1 MVVGGS
7 SVGWGMDDAR
17 SSNHGRS
24 LRGLGPK
31 RSGSTLAVAAAILLA
46 SMYSAAVAQQ
56 PQDPLP
62 NRIWGGCVLNDMS
75 GVEAAVEASN
85 RIQGDAQIAFV
96 VVYSLQEND
105 GQAVQAPGGASG
117 FTGPII
123 CKNPALTVTETDQTA
138 NLNNITILDA
148 EEAFVL
154 RYQSGSTVR
163 KRICHSVDA
172 NTDCFNVGP

>member
-1 MVVGGS
+1 
-7 SVGWGMDDAR
+7 
-17 SSNHGRS
+17 
-24 LRGLGPK
+24 
-31 RSGSTLAVAAAILLA
+31 
-46 SMYSAAVAQQ
+46 
-56 PQDPLP
+56 
-62 NRIWGGCVLNDMS
+62 MS
-75 GVEAAVEASN
+75 GVEAAVEADN

-123 CKNPALTVTETDQTA
+123 SRNPALGITEPDQTA
-138 NLNNITILDA
+138 TLNSVDILVA

-154 RYQSGSTVR
+154 RHQSGGTIR
-163 KRICHSVDA
+163 KRFCHSVDA

>member
-1 MVVGGS
+1 
-7 SVGWGMDDAR
+7 
-17 SSNHGRS
+17 
-24 LRGLGPK
+24 
-31 RSGSTLAVAAAILLA
+31 
-46 SMYSAAVAQQ
+46 
-56 PQDPLP
+56 
-62 NRIWGGCVLNDMS
+62 MS